1 VVLDT
6 RPKTMFLYGHL
17 QNAQSLSGDKVIKFD
32 QFGSNLIIEQEKIIE
47 LFTSLGID
55 ETKTVVI
62 IGDSMDPYAARIAW
76 TMLYFGH
83 VKPSCLISMHL
94 IYKNMVL
101 N

>member
-6 RPKTMFLYGHL
+6 RPKTVFLYGHL
-17 QNAQSLSGDKVIKFD
+17 PNAQSLSVDKVIQFD
-32 QFGSNLIIEQEKIIE
+32 QFGSNLVIEQEEIIE
-47 LFTSLGID
+47 FFTSFGID

-62 IGDSMDPYAARIAW
+62 IGDSMDPSAARIAW

-94 IYKNMVL
+94 ICKNMVL

>member
-1 VVLDT
+1 MV
-6 RPKTMFLYGHL
+6 
-17 QNAQSLSGDKVIKFD
+17 QFD
-32 QFGSNLIIEQEKIIE
+32 QFESNLVIEQEKIIE
-47 LFTSLGID
+47 LLTGLGVD

-62 IGDSMDPYAARIAW
+62 IGDLMDSSVARIAW
-76 TMLYFGH
+76 TVLYFGH